1 MEELLKNVQEKTGLS
16 PDQARSAISAVLGF
30 IRGKLPDQATG
41 KFDSALA
48 GLGQTGPL
56 PAPAADVSALAEKTG
71 LAGGQV
77 GSLVETVVNFLKDRL
92 PADVSS
98 QLASA
103 VSGGVLSGL
112 GKKVAAMFG
121 GKS

>member
-1 MEELLKNVQEKTGLS
+1 MEELLKTVQKSTGLS
-16 PDQARSAISAVLGF
+16 LDQARPAIMAVLSF
-30 IRGKLPDQATG
+30 IRGKLPEQAMG

-56 PAPAADVSALAEKTG
+56 PPPAADVNALAEKTG

-77 GSLVETVVNFLKDRL
+77 GSLVESVLTFLKDKL

-98 QLASA
+98 QLTSA
-103 VSGGVLSGL
+103 LSSGVLAGL
-112 GKKVAAMFG
+112 GKKIAGLFG
-121 GKS
+121 AKT